1 MTITVTDVITE
12 AYYDS
17 SVVARQ
23 FETIQGYQ
31 LNDGLKWLNQL
42 LGDKATDSG
51 DIPYITQQ
59 YPLYG
64 IVGQE
69 TYFVPGLI
77 DIEAMVFYVGSV
89 RYQMQYVDRIRYF
102 GQPRANN
109 INALPV
115 SYTYERVFGGC
126 NVWVYFWP
134 QQPYLF
140 NITGNFFMPT
150 VSLNQDL
157 TQPIANAN
165 LGQVNT
171 IGTGTLATNQFLVN
185 GVDLAGAYG
194 TAQPAANLA
203 AAINSGVPNVSAT
216 VTGNSVLS
224 IASTVNGQNILLSSS
239 GVSNAPNYLTF
250 SYFNTIGG
258 VALNQTYFSQALDQ
272 FYIDYLEY
280 QLAERIC
287 QKLNFEVPSGV
298 ANQLARY
305 QLQISKMAEP
315 LDLVCQKVSTLSGNR
330 AINYAAV
337 SLGKGWTTSGM

>member
-1 MTITVTDVITE
+1 MTTTVIDVITE

-89 RYQMQYVDRIRYF
+89 RYQMAYVDRIKYF

-126 NVWVYFWP
+126 KVWVYFWP

-157 TQPIANAN
+157 TQQIANAN

-171 IGTGTLATNQFLVN
+171 VGTGTLAPGQLLIN
-185 GVDLAGAYG
+185 GVDLAGSYG
-194 TAQPAANLA
+194 TAQPAINLA
-203 AAINSGVPNVSAT
+203 AAINTDVTSVHAT
-216 VTGNSVLS
+216 VTGNSILNITSV
-224 IASTVNGQNILLSSS
+224 INGQDILLNSN
-239 GVSNAPNYLTF
+239 GISNAPNYLTF
-250 SYFNTIGG
+250 SYFNTISG
-258 VALNQTYFSQALDQ
+258 VALAQTYFAQALDQ

-315 LDLVCQKVSTLSGNR
+315 LDLTCQKLSTMTDSR
-330 AINYAAV
+330 AINYGAV
-337 SLGKGWTTSGM
+337 NIGRGWTVSGL

>member
-1 MTITVTDVITE
+1 MITE

-23 FETIQGYQ
+23 FETVQGYQ
-31 LNDGLKWLNQL
+31 LNDGLKWMNQI
-42 LGDKATDSG
+42 LGDKAVDNG
-51 DIPYITQQ
+51 DIPYLTQQ

-77 DIEAMVFYVGSV
+77 DIEAMVFYIGSV
-89 RYQMQYVDRIRYF
+89 RYQMQYVDRVKYF

-115 SYTYERVFGGC
+115 SYTYERVFGGA

-140 NITGNFFMPT
+140 NITGNFFMPP

-157 TQPIANAN
+157 TLQTANAN
-165 LGQVNT
+165 LGICNVS
-171 IGTGTLATNQFLVN
+171 GTGILTANQFVVN
-185 GVDLAGAYG
+185 NVDLAGTYG
-194 TAQPAANLA
+194 SVNNLITYINTGVVPFVTALL
-203 AAINSGVPNVSAT
+203 
-216 VTGNSVLS
+216 TGNNQFTLS
-224 IASTVNGQNILLSSS
+224 CSLSGQNITISSL
-239 GVSNAPNYLTF
+239 GTEPVLNGMNFA
-250 SYFNTIGG
+250 YFNIMGG
-258 VALNQTYFSQALDQ
+258 VGLTQTYFAQAFDQ

-287 QKLNFEVPSGV
+287 QKLNFDVPPGV
-298 ANQLARY
+298 SKQLAAY
-305 QLQISKMAEP
+305 QMQISKMIEG
-315 LDLVCQKVSTLSGNR
+315 LDLTCQKLSTMTDSR

-337 SLGKGWTTSGM
+337 NIGKGWTVSGL